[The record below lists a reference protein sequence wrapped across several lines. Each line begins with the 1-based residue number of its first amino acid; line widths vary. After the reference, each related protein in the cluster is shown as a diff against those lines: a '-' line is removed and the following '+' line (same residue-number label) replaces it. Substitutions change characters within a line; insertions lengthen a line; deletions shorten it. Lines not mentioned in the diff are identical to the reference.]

1 MDTLIDNQAQIAL
14 YNLKAK
20 KKIRK
25 IEESIDTFD
34 KEIKESIEKCEE
46 LFNKY
51 DAPTNYINELIEVE
65 NDIQNDNTSKRHSS
79 SENLSAKKESILE
92 EIKSFQS
99 NLPLTA
105 REDLSFLM
113 KKINDRQKR
122 EDDNLQEL
130 KQIEELYPEARD
142 YDVKTAYT
150 LFPFSAIKLYL
161 HPEDA
166 TNETTESEEES
177 IITAAPHNMPY
188 VVSIKKY
195 SHEIEDEKESEAA
208 LEENLSTDTESDNT
222 FFESG
227 DNLTSAI
234 NNDLIAP
241 EATKEEET
249 SVLLAPEMN
258 ENSDVIA
265 PIETSFDEVVSPLDS
280 EKEQEI
286 QKEIPEKSEKNEE
299 APEINKKNSEEEHE
313 INKENS
319 EEEPEINK
327 ENNEEEHESTE
338 TTNKIKY
345 TLEEG
350 LSLSDL
356 ALALCED
363 TEGWN
368 DIFRLNKDK
377 LEARMKENNVT
388 DLTNIEDN
396 TEIFK
401 GLELTIPNEF
411 TKEKIER

>member
-280 EKEQEI
+280 EKEQKI
-286 QKEIPEKSEKNEE
+286 QEEIPEKSEKNEE
-299 APEINKKNSEEEHE
+299 
-313 INKENS
+313 
-319 EEEPEINK
+319 EPEINK
-327 ENNEEEHESTE
+327 ENSEEEHESTE